1 LRIAVIGAGGVGG
14 YFGGLLAKAGED
26 VVFIARGKHGEA
38 ITKNGLQIQSPK
50 GDFSVKAVVIDDP
63 SEIDPVDMVLFC
75 VKGYDTAEA
84 AELIKPIVSK
94 ETTVISLQNGVEK
107 EETLGRILGDDHIM
121 GGLCTLSAYIEAPGI
136 VKHLGLERLAFGELD
151 GSESDRG
158 KGILEVLTNGGINAS
173 LSMNILA
180 EEWEKF
186 AFICAVGGL
195 CCITRLPVGPVLQFN
210 ATEDLYR
217 NTMAEIIEI
226 ARWKDI
232 SLEDNVLEKLMSFSH
247 GLDPEIRPSMYRDL
261 INGKRIEI
269 ETLNGSVVR
278 LGRLSH
284 IPTPTNDFIY
294 SCLNVINNVNL
305 GLEPQ

>member
-1 LRIAVIGAGGVGG
+1 MRIAVIGAGGVGG

-26 VVFIARGKHGEA
+26 VIFVARGKHGEA
-38 ITKNGLQIQSPK
+38 IAKNGLHIQSPK
-50 GDFSVKAVVIDDP
+50 GDFAVKTTITSDP
-63 SEIDPVDMVLFC
+63 SEIDPVDLVLFC
-75 VKGYDTAEA
+75 VKGYDTIQA

-107 EETLGRILGDDHIM
+107 EEILSRILGNSHIM

-136 VKHLGLERLAFGELD
+136 IKHLGLERIAFGELD

-158 KGILEVLTNGGINAS
+158 KNILEVLTIAGINAS

-186 AFICAVGGL
+186 AFICALSGL
-195 CCITRLPVGPVLQFN
+195 CCITRLPVGPLLKFEP
-210 ATEDLYR
+210 TEKLYS
-217 NTMAEIIEI
+217 NVMAEIFQI
-226 ARWKDI
+226 ARKKDV
-232 SLEDNVLEKLMSFSH
+232 SLEDDVLEKLMNFSH
-247 GLDPEIRPSMYRDL
+247 GLDPEIRPSMYRDMV
-261 INGKRIEI
+261 NGKRIEI
-269 ETLNGSVVR
+269 ETMNGSVVR

-294 SCLNVINNVNL
+294 SCLSAINNVNL
-305 GLEPQ
+305 GYEFP